1 MKTDPHAKV
10 VASLLGA
17 AVFASLA
24 LVGAAQAGSQRGTVH
39 VTAKLSAGLE
49 APKPHVDV
57 KNAAGGFTASFMQTK
72 KGYTMSWHL
81 TFGKLS
87 GKASSA
93 YIHKGG
99 KGKYGPALFQLC
111 APCKTGS
118 HGTAYASPSEVDL
131 VLKGQAYVNVRTK
144 KNPTGEIR
152 GQLLAK
158 TS

>member
-1 MKTDPHAKV
+1 MKLHSHAKRV
-10 VASLLGA
+10 PSLLGA
-17 AVFASLA
+17 AVFATLA
-24 LVGAAQAGSQRGTVH
+24 LVGAAQAGSQKGSVH

-49 APKPHVDV
+49 APKPHVNV
-57 KNAAGGFTASFMQTK
+57 KSATGGFTAMFLRTK
-72 KGYTMSWHL
+72 KGYTMKWHL
-81 TFGKLS
+81 TYGKLS

-93 YIHKGG
+93 YIHKGM

-118 HGTAYASPSEVDL
+118 HGTAYASPSEVAL
-131 VLKGQAYVNVRTK
+131 VLKGETYVNLRTK

-158 TS
+158 AS